1 MHHEQINATRLIKQL
16 KALLYEMDTLRSQV
30 QDSDVQ
36 QFDRQTDQAR
46 KDAQD
51 AIKEYLGNSSNDCSL
66 SGSNIGW
73 TIKNQ

>member
-1 MHHEQINATRLIKQL
+1 MHHEQINATRQIKQL

-36 QFDRQTDQAR
+36 QFDRLTDQAR

-51 AIKEYLGNSSNDCSL
+51 AIKEYLGNSSGDCSL

-73 TIKNQ
+73 TTKNQ

>member
-36 QFDRQTDQAR
+36 QFDRLTDQAR
-46 KDAQD
+46 KNAQD
-51 AIKEYLGNSSNDCSL
+51 AIKEYLGNSSKGCCPSGGNSL
-66 SGSNIGW
+66 
-73 TIKNQ
+73 

>member
-1 MHHEQINATRLIKQL
+1 
-16 KALLYEMDTLRSQV
+16 MDTLRSQV

-36 QFDRQTDQAR
+36 QFDQLTDQAR

-51 AIKEYLGNSSNDCSL
+51 AIKEYLGNSSKDCSL